1 MARTLEQIYNEMTLT
16 KESNAELD
24 ELLPNPDTYDDLFT
38 IDNFRLLANTI
49 LTNLSVSKV
58 AVWRLFLYVPS
69 VAIWTVENLIDIFKA
84 DTLDIIANNQYGQLR
99 WYPTV
104 SKQFQ
109 LGDQLVWDGTKYI
122 YEVADTTKQIVTQA
136 AATVDGTT
144 GLITLKV
151 AKGVLPAIVPL
162 SSTELNSFTFYIK
175 GANSATANDAIIPA
189 GTKIDIVSAINDDLK
204 FASELFY
211 DPLILASD
219 GTLLSD
225 PSTNTVEDAINDF
238 INTLPFDSKFKVIDF
253 VDAVQAAEGVENF
266 VLFNVDAKSNAD
278 ITYTDVLAEVGQ
290 LYITFSGYLRMA
302 TNFGLDEYYDY
313 PTNTIE
319 TIKYTE
325 S

>member
-1 MARTLEQIYNEMTLT
+1 MARTLEQIYNQMTLT
-16 KESNAELD
+16 KESNAELNA
-24 ELLPNPDTYDDLFT
+24 LLPNPDTYDVLFT

-49 LTNLSVSKV
+49 LTGLSVSKV

-69 VAIWTVENLIDIFKA
+69 VAIWTMENLIDIFKVEV
-84 DTLDIIANNQYGQLR
+84 TTIITENQYGQLR

-104 SKQFQ
+104 AKEFQ
-109 LGDQLVWDGTKYI
+109 LGDQLIWDGTKYI
-122 YEVADTTKQIVTQA
+122 YEIIDTTKQIVTQA
-136 AATVDGTT
+136 AAIEDS

-162 SSTELNSFTFYIK
+162 STSELNSFTFYIK
-175 GANSATANDAIIPA
+175 GSNTSTANDAIIPA
-189 GTKIDIVSAINDDLK
+189 GTNIDIISAANDDLK

-219 GTLLSD
+219 GSLLSD
-225 PSTNTVEDAINDF
+225 PGTNPVEDAINDF
-238 INTLPFDSKFKVIDF
+238 INTLPFNSIFKVIDF
-253 VDAVQAAEGVENF
+253 VDAVQVIIGVNNF

-278 ITYTDVLAEVGQ
+278 VTFVDVLAEVGQ
-290 LYITFSGYLRMA
+290 LYTTFSGYLRMN
-302 TNFGLDEYYDY
+302 TDNDLDGFYDF
-313 PTNTIE
+313 PTDTVL